1 MYNRKKF
8 FNKIILSLKKICCI
22 GAGYVGGPT
31 MAVIADNCPEMK
43 VTLVDLNVER
53 INNWND
59 EDLKKLPVYEPG
71 LKELIKKNRNKN
83 LFFTTNIKD
92 SVSEA
97 DIIFISVNTPTKTKG
112 LGAGYASDLKWVES
126 SARTVAE
133 YASGHTIIVEKS
145 TVPVRTAELIKRI
158 LSSCINDSEKHA
170 TRTFSVLSSPEFLA
184 EGTAIKD
191 LENPDRVLIGG
202 EDENAI
208 KQLSSLYQRW
218 IPENKI
224 FITNLWSSELSKLTA
239 NAFLAQRISSI
250 NAISSL
256 CEPTGADI
264 SEVSKAI
271 GADSR
276 IGEKFLNAGPGFG
289 GSCFQKDVLNMIYL
303 CRYYGLA
310 EVADYWEQVILLN
323 EWQKKRIS
331 KLIVETFFGTVSSK
345 KLTLLGFAFKPNTN
359 DTRESPAITI
369 AKELLENGADL
380 CIHDP
385 QVSESQISKMLHL
398 DNSNKTKK
406 SIEGGSW
413 SYSNNL
419 ELAFRDADAI
429 IILTEWEEYFNINW
443 QMMSLLMRR
452 PSWIFDTRGIIEYKN
467 LKGTN
472 LNFWKIG
479 KGFVFL

>member
-1 MYNRKKF
+1 
-8 FNKIILSLKKICCI
+8 
-22 GAGYVGGPT
+22 
-31 MAVIADNCPEMK
+31 MAVIADNCPEIK
-43 VTLVDLNVER
+43 VTLVDQNVER
-53 INNWND
+53 IDNWND
-59 EDLKKLPVYEPG
+59 KDLSKLPVYEPG

-83 LFFTTNIKD
+83 LFFTTSIKE
-92 SVSEA
+92 SVAEA

-133 YASGHTIIVEKS
+133 YALGHTIIVEKS

-158 LSSCINDSEKHA
+158 LSSCINDSEKHSS
-170 TRTFSVLSSPEFLA
+170 RTFSVLSSPEFLA

-208 KQLSSLYQRW
+208 KQLSFLYQRW

-264 SEVSKAI
+264 TEVSKAI

-331 KLIVETFFGTVSSK
+331 KLIIETFFGTVSSK
-345 KLTLLGFAFKPNTN
+345 KLTLLGFAFKSNTN

-369 AKELLENGADL
+369 AKDLLENGADL

-385 QVSESQISKMLHL
+385 QVSESQISKILHI

-406 SIEGGSW
+406 TIDGSW

-419 ELAFRDADAI
+419 KLAFTDADAI
-429 IILTEWEEYFNINW
+429 IILTEWEEYFKINW
-443 QMMSLLMRR
+443 QSMSLLMRR

-479 KGFVFL
+479 KGFVSI

>member
-1 MYNRKKF
+1 MYNRKKI
-8 FNKIILSLKKICCI
+8 FNKISLSLKKICCI

-31 MAVIADNCPEMK
+31 MAVIADNCPEIK

-53 INNWND
+53 IKNWND
-59 EDLKKLPVYEPG
+59 EDLTKLPVYEPG
-71 LKELIKKNRNKN
+71 LKELIKNNRNKN

-92 SVSEA
+92 SVAEA

-133 YASGHTIIVEKS
+133 YALGHTIIVEKS

-158 LSSCINDSEKHA
+158 LSSYIIDSEKNPS
-170 TRTFSVLSSPEFLA
+170 RSFSVLSSPEFLA

-208 KQLSSLYQRW
+208 KQLSLLYQRW

-264 SEVSKAI
+264 KEVSKAI

-303 CRYYGLA
+303 CRYYGLV

-331 KLIVETFFGTVSSK
+331 KLIIETFFGTVSSK
-345 KLTLLGFAFKPNTN
+345 KLTLLGFAFKSNTN

-385 QVSESQISKMLHL
+385 QVSESQISKILHL
-398 DNSNKTKK
+398 DNFNKTKK
-406 SIEGGSW
+406 SIEGSW
-413 SYSNNL
+413 SYTNNL
-419 ELAFRDADAI
+419 NLAFKDADAI
-429 IILTEWEEYFNINW
+429 IILTEWEEYFKINW
-443 QMMSLLMRR
+443 KMMSLLMRR
-452 PSWIFDTRGIIEYKN
+452 PSWIFDTRGIVEYKN
-467 LKGTN
+467 IKDAN

-479 KGFVFL
+479 KGFVSL

>member
-1 MYNRKKF
+1 MYNRKKI
-8 FNKIILSLKKICCI
+8 FNKISLSLKKICCI

-31 MAVIADNCPEMK
+31 MAVIADNCPEIK
-43 VTLVDLNVER
+43 VTLVDQNVER
-53 INNWND
+53 IDNWND
-59 EDLKKLPVYEPG
+59 KDLSKLPVYEPG

-83 LFFTTNIKD
+83 LFFTTSIKE
-92 SVSEA
+92 SVAEA

-133 YASGHTIIVEKS
+133 YALGHTIIVEKS

-158 LSSCINDSEKHA
+158 ISSCTNDSEKHA
-170 TRTFSVLSSPEFLA
+170 SRTFSVLSSPEFLA

-208 KQLSSLYQRW
+208 KQLSFLYQRW

-256 CEPTGADI
+256 CEPTGADVT
-264 SEVSKAI
+264 EVSKAI

-303 CRYYGLA
+303 CRYYGLV

-331 KLIVETFFGTVSSK
+331 KLIIETFFGTVSSK
-345 KLTLLGFAFKPNTN
+345 KLTLLGFAFKSNTN

-369 AKELLENGADL
+369 AKDLLENGADL

-385 QVSESQISKMLHL
+385 QVSESQISKILDI

-406 SIEGGSW
+406 SIEGSW

-419 ELAFRDADAI
+419 EFAFSDTDAI
-429 IILTEWEEYFNINW
+429 IILTEWEEYLKIDW
-443 QMMSLLMRR
+443 QRMSLLMRR

-479 KGFVFL
+479 KGFVSI

>member
-1 MYNRKKF
+1 
-8 FNKIILSLKKICCI
+8 
-22 GAGYVGGPT
+22 
-31 MAVIADNCPEMK
+31 MAVIADNCPEIK
-43 VTLVDLNVER
+43 VTLVDQNVER
-53 INNWND
+53 IDNWND
-59 EDLKKLPVYEPG
+59 KDLSKLPVYEPG

-83 LFFTTNIKD
+83 LFFTTSIKE
-92 SVSEA
+92 SVAEA

-133 YASGHTIIVEKS
+133 YALGHTIIVEKS

-170 TRTFSVLSSPEFLA
+170 SRTFSVLSSPEFLA

-208 KQLSSLYQRW
+208 KQLSFLYQRW

-264 SEVSKAI
+264 TEVSKAI

-303 CRYYGLA
+303 CRYYGLT

-331 KLIVETFFGTVSSK
+331 KLIIETFFGTVSSK
-345 KLTLLGFAFKPNTN
+345 KLTLLGFAFKANTN

-369 AKELLENGADL
+369 AKDLLENGADL

-385 QVSESQISKMLHL
+385 QVSESQISKILNT
-398 DNSNKTKK
+398 DNSNNTKK
-406 SIEGGSW
+406 SIEGSW

-419 ELAFRDADAI
+419 EFAFSDADAI
-429 IILTEWEEYFNINW
+429 IILTEWEEYFKINW
-443 QMMSLLMRR
+443 QRISLLMRR

-467 LKGTN
+467 LKGTY

-479 KGFVFL
+479 KGFVSI

>member
-1 MYNRKKF
+1 
-8 FNKIILSLKKICCI
+8 
-22 GAGYVGGPT
+22 
-31 MAVIADNCPEMK
+31 MAVIADNCPEIK
-43 VTLVDLNVER
+43 VTLVDQNVER
-53 INNWND
+53 IDNWND
-59 EDLKKLPVYEPG
+59 KDLSKLPVYEPG

-83 LFFTTNIKD
+83 LFFTTSIKE
-92 SVSEA
+92 SVAEA

-170 TRTFSVLSSPEFLA
+170 SRTFSVLSSPEFLA

-208 KQLSSLYQRW
+208 KQLSFLYQRW

-264 SEVSKAI
+264 TEVSKAI

-303 CRYYGLA
+303 CRYYGLV

-331 KLIVETFFGTVSSK
+331 KLIIETF
-345 KLTLLGFAFKPNTN
+345 
-359 DTRESPAITI
+359 
-369 AKELLENGADL
+369 LE
-380 CIHDP
+380 P
-385 QVSESQISKMLHL
+385 FHL
-398 DNSNKTKK
+398 
-406 SIEGGSW
+406 
-413 SYSNNL
+413 
-419 ELAFRDADAI
+419 
-429 IILTEWEEYFNINW
+429 
-443 QMMSLLMRR
+443 
-452 PSWIFDTRGIIEYKN
+452 KN
-467 LKGTN
+467 
-472 LNFWKIG
+472 
-479 KGFVFL
+479 

>member
-1 MYNRKKF
+1 
-8 FNKIILSLKKICCI
+8 
-22 GAGYVGGPT
+22 

-208 KQLSSLYQRW
+208 KQLSFLYQRW

-264 SEVSKAI
+264 TEVSKAI

-303 CRYYGLA
+303 CRYYGLV

-331 KLIVETFFGTVSSK
+331 KLIIETFFGTVSSK
-345 KLTLLGFAFKPNTN
+345 KLTLLGFAFKSNTN

-369 AKELLENGADL
+369 AKDLLENGADL

>member
-1 MYNRKKF
+1 
-8 FNKIILSLKKICCI
+8 
-22 GAGYVGGPT
+22 
-31 MAVIADNCPEMK
+31 MAVIADNCPEIK
-43 VTLVDLNVER
+43 VTLVDQNVER
-53 INNWND
+53 IDNWND
-59 EDLKKLPVYEPG
+59 KDLSKLPVYEPG

-83 LFFTTNIKD
+83 LFFTTSIKE
-92 SVSEA
+92 SVAEA

-133 YASGHTIIVEKS
+133 YALGHTIIVEKS

-158 LSSCINDSEKHA
+158 LSSCINDSEKHSS
-170 TRTFSVLSSPEFLA
+170 RTFSVLSSPEFLA

-208 KQLSSLYQRW
+208 KQLSFLYQRW

-264 SEVSKAI
+264 TEVSKAI

-331 KLIVETFFGTVSSK
+331 KLIIETFFGTVSSK
-345 KLTLLGFAFKPNTN
+345 KLTLLGFAFKSNTN

-369 AKELLENGADL
+369 AKDLLENGADL

-385 QVSESQISKMLHL
+385 QVSESQISKILHI

-406 SIEGGSW
+406 TIDGSW

-419 ELAFRDADAI
+419 KLAFTDADAI
-429 IILTEWEEYFNINW
+429 IILTEWEEYFKINW
-443 QMMSLLMRR
+443 QRMSLLMRR

-479 KGFVFL
+479 KGFVSI